1 MNLRNKLT
9 TDKAFFIAKIEVDK
23 DCYRIEVV
31 AEKSKMTQALDLEN
45 TLPASLIK
53 RYKVLKLKVREI

>member
-1 MNLRNKLT
+1 MN
-9 TDKAFFIAKIEVDK
+9 TDKDVFKAKIEIDK
-23 DCYRIEVV
+23 DCDRIEVV